1 MVNEM
6 LPDIL
11 LDSCVYFNGQ
21 QLTEDQHFLDHILHH
36 VPIQVY
42 LASEHQDI
50 GFIAQF
56 CDRYVHI
63 DGSRYERNRF
73 TFISRPGY

>member
-6 LPDIL
+6 LPDL
-11 LDSCVYFNGQ
+11 LADSCVYFNGQ
-21 QLTEDQHFLDHILHH
+21 RLTEDRHFYDHILHD

-42 LASEHQDI
+42 LASEHCDI
-50 GFIAQF
+50 GYIKQF

-63 DGSRYERNRF
+63 ADSRYERNRF